1 LSQTDT
7 MSRRI
12 REVLE
17 ANTIDDWGV
26 ANNVGLPL
34 SPPLPTTITL
44 VKRLR
49 PESLNGLKERPT
61 ESYFGEFLRL
71 NWLLNQAGQELVN
84 LLVSEGHQVQFIP
97 PIITDPDA
105 VVDWGAAGVFPHK
118 TAATQAGLG
127 WIGKTALFVH
137 RQFGPRVRLATL
149 FTTVSLP
156 QGTPVTKS
164 ECGTCVACVRA
175 CPVNAGRDVSWE
187 AGTPRSELFDEK
199 ACEHY
204 TDRFW
209 PLLGGVCG
217 VCFAVCPVG
226 ARIAPRREAAT
237 RRREK

>member
-1 LSQTDT
+1 LSQMETVC
-7 MSRRI
+7 RRI
-12 REVLE
+12 RELLE

-26 ANNVGLPL
+26 ADNAGFPL
-34 SPPLPTTITL
+34 APPLPTAITL

-49 PESLNGLKERPT
+49 PESLKGLRERPT

-71 NWLLNQAGQELVN
+71 NWLLSQAGQDLAN
-84 LLVSEGHQVQFIP
+84 LLASEGHQVQFIP
-97 PIITDPDA
+97 PIITDQDA

-137 RQFGPRVRLATL
+137 HEFGPRVRLATL

-156 QGTPVTKS
+156 RGTPVTKS

-175 CPVNAGRDVSWE
+175 CPVNAGRDVNWE
-187 AGTPRSELFDEK
+187 VGTPRSELFDEK
-199 ACEHY
+199 ACEHH

-217 VCFAVCPVG
+217 VCLAVCPVG
-226 ARIAPRREAAT
+226 APTAPRSEAAT

>member
-1 LSQTDT
+1 METISG
-7 MSRRI
+7 RI
-12 REVLE
+12 RGILE
-17 ANTIDDWGV
+17 ANAIDDWGV
-26 ANNVGLPL
+26 AENAGLPL
-34 SPPLPTTITL
+34 SPALPTALTL

-49 PESLNGLKERPT
+49 PESLKGLREGPT

-71 NWLLNQAGQELVN
+71 NWLLSQAGQDLAD
-84 LLVSEGHQVQFIP
+84 LLVGEGHQVQFIP
-97 PIITDPDA
+97 PVITDPDA

-118 TAATQAGLG
+118 TAATRAGLG

-149 FTTVSLP
+149 FTTARLP
-156 QGTPVTKS
+156 QGTPVTKG

-175 CPVNAGRDVSWE
+175 CPVNAGRDVQWE

-226 ARIAPRREAAT
+226 ARVAPGRETAT
-237 RRREK
+237 RRRQK

>member
-1 LSQTDT
+1 
-7 MSRRI
+7 M
-12 REVLE
+12 
-17 ANTIDDWGV
+17 DDWGV
-26 ANNVGLPL
+26 ADNAGFPL
-34 SPPLPTTITL
+34 SPPLPTAISL

-49 PESLNGLKERPT
+49 PESLTGLKEAPT
-61 ESYFGEFLRL
+61 DSYFGEFLRV
-71 NWLLNQAGQELVN
+71 NWLLSEAGQDLAD

-97 PIITDPDA
+97 PIIEDPDA

-137 RQFGPRVRLATL
+137 REFGPRVRLATL

-156 QGTPVTKS
+156 QGTPLTKS

-175 CPVNAGRDVSWE
+175 CPVNAGRDLSWE
-187 AGTPRSELFDEK
+187 AGTPRGELFDEK
-199 ACEHY
+199 ACERY
-204 TDRFW
+204 TDSFW

-217 VCFAVCPVG
+217 VCVAACPVG
-226 ARIAPRREAAT
+226 ARMAPRREAAT